1 MNDKIKV
8 TEIKKSYNG
17 LDTIENISLT
27 LKENRIVSII
37 GPSGCG
43 KTTLFEIISGL
54 DRPDRGSVFI
64 DGTEYTGRTGR
75 VSYMR
80 QKDLLFPWLTILD
93 NVSLPVVLKG
103 EEKESARKKALEFF
117 EVFGLKGFEN
127 YYPSQLSG
135 GMKQRAAFLRSYMF
149 SDDIMLLDEPFGGLD
164 AITRRKMQL
173 WLQELISRFRSSILF
188 ITHSV
193 DEAVFLSDEIY
204 VLSKRP
210 ATVIEVLEINL
221 KKPRD
226 ISVFSS
232 ADFIRIK
239 EEILGKL
246 NI

>member
-1 MNDKIKV
+1 MTIKIKV
-8 TEIKKSYNG
+8 NEIRKSYDG

-54 DRPDRGSVFI
+54 DNPDSGSVFI
-64 DGTEYTGRTGR
+64 DGIEYTGRTGR

-80 QKDLLFPWLTILD
+80 HKDLLFPWLTILD
-93 NVSLPVVLKG
+93 NVSLPAILKG
-103 EEKESARKKALEFF
+103 EEKESAKRNAFEFF

-127 YYPSQLSG
+127 YYPNQLSG
-135 GMKQRAAFLRSYMF
+135 GMKQRAAFLRSYLF
-149 SDDIMLLDEPFGGLD
+149 SSDIMLLDEPFGGLD

-173 WLQELISRFRSSILF
+173 WLQEIITKFSSSVLF

-193 DEAVFLSDEIY
+193 DEAIFLSDEIY

-210 ATVIEVLEINL
+210 ATVVDILEIRL
-221 KKPRD
+221 RKPRD

-232 ADFIRIK
+232 AEFIRIK
-239 EEILGKL
+239 EKILNKL

>member
-1 MNDKIKV
+1 MKNKIEV
-8 TEIKKSYNG
+8 NEIKKSYNG

-64 DGTEYTGRTGR
+64 DGTDYTGRTGR

-93 NVSLPVVLKG
+93 NVSLPVLLKG

-117 EVFGLKGFEN
+117 DVFGLKGFEN

-173 WLQELISRFRSSILF
+173 WLQELINKFQSSILF

-193 DEAVFLSDEIY
+193 DEAIFLSDEIY

-210 ATVIEVLEINL
+210 AKVIEVLEIKL

-232 ADFIRIK
+232 AGFIKIK
-239 EEILGKL
+239 EEILSKL

>member
-1 MNDKIKV
+1 MKIKIEV
-8 TEIKKSYNG
+8 KDIKKSYEE

-27 LKENRIVSII
+27 LEENRIVSII

-54 DRPDRGSVFI
+54 EVPDKGKVFI
-64 DGTEYTGRTGR
+64 EETDFTGSTGR

-93 NVSLPVVLKG
+93 NVSLPAILKG
-103 EEKESARKKALEFF
+103 EKKEDARKKALDFF

-127 YYPSQLSG
+127 YYPNQLSG
-135 GMKQRAAFLRSYMF
+135 GMKQRAAFLRSYIF
-149 SDDIMLLDEPFGGLD
+149 SSDIMLLDEPFAGLD

-173 WLQELISRFRSSILF
+173 WLQELICKFKSSILF

-193 DEAVFLSDEIY
+193 DEAIFLSDKIY
-204 VLSKRP
+204 ILSKRP
-210 ATVIEVLEINL
+210 STVIKEIEIDL

-226 ISVFSS
+226 IGIFSS
-232 ADFIRIK
+232 SSFIKVK
-239 EEILGKL
+239 EEILNLL

>member
-1 MNDKIKV
+1 MNIKIEA
-8 TEIKKSYNG
+8 TEIKKSYNS

-27 LKENRIVSII
+27 LEENKIVSII

-54 DRPDRGSVFI
+54 DYPDRGRVFI
-64 DGTEYTGRTGR
+64 DGIDFTGRTGR

-80 QKDLLFPWLTILD
+80 QKDLLFPWLTILE
-93 NVSLPVVLKG
+93 NISLPAVLKG
-103 EEKESARKKALEFF
+103 EKKETSRKNALELF

-127 YYPSQLSG
+127 YYPGQLSG
-135 GMKQRAAFLRSYMF
+135 GMRQRAAFLRSYMYA
-149 SDDIMLLDEPFGGLD
+149 SDIILLDEPFGGLD

-173 WLQELISRFRSSILF
+173 WLQDLIDKFHSSILF

-193 DEAVFLSDEIY
+193 DEAIFLSDKIY

-210 ATVIEVLEINL
+210 ATVIEILEINL
-221 KKPRD
+221 KRPRNTA
-226 ISVFSS
+226 VFTTNK
-232 ADFIRIK
+232 FIRIK
-239 EEILGKL
+239 EEVLNKL

>member
-1 MNDKIKV
+1 MTIKIKV
-8 TEIKKSYNG
+8 NEIRKSYDG

-54 DRPDRGSVFI
+54 DNPDSGSVFI
-64 DGTEYTGRTGR
+64 DGIEYTGRTGR

-93 NVSLPVVLKG
+93 NVSLPAILKG
-103 EEKESARKKALEFF
+103 EEKESAKRNALEFF

-127 YYPSQLSG
+127 YYPNQLSG
-135 GMKQRAAFLRSYMF
+135 GMKQRAAFLRSYLF
-149 SDDIMLLDEPFGGLD
+149 SSDIMLLDEPFGGLD

-173 WLQELISRFRSSILF
+173 WLQEIITKFSSSVLF

-193 DEAVFLSDEIY
+193 DEAIFLSDEIY

-210 ATVIEVLEINL
+210 ATVVDILEIRL
-221 KKPRD
+221 RKPRD

-232 ADFIRIK
+232 AEFIRIK
-239 EEILGKL
+239 EKILNKL

>member
-8 TEIKKSYNG
+8 TEIKKSYSG

-64 DGTEYTGRTGR
+64 EGIEYTGRTGR

-80 QKDLLFPWLTILD
+80 QKDLLLPWLTILD

-103 EEKESARKKALEFF
+103 EEKESARKTALGFF

-149 SDDIMLLDEPFGGLD
+149 SNDIMLLDEPFGGLD

-210 ATVIEVLEINL
+210 ATVIEILEINL

-232 ADFIRIK
+232 ADFIKIK
-239 EEILGKL
+239 EEILSLL